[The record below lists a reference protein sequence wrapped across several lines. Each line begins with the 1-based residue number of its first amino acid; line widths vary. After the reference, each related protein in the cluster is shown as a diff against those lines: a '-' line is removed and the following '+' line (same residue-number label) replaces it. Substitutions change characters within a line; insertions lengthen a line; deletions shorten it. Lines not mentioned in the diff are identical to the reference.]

1 MIAVGAALILVAA
14 AGAAGYAA
22 TPHDHVAR
30 GCFWWIAETVG
41 SVRPGDHGCIR
52 GYFVAGA
59 LSEAPEPAAYR
70 LSLEVSP
77 NLACAYKPGDAVVA
91 RYHAVFDDGRTII
104 VVDAC

>member
-1 MIAVGAALILVAA
+1 
-14 AGAAGYAA
+14 
-22 TPHDHVAR
+22 
-30 GCFWWIAETVG
+30 
-41 SVRPGDHGCIR
+41 
-52 GYFVAGA
+52 
-59 LSEAPEPAAYR
+59 